1 MNPSMPRVHHMTC
14 ACIQRLRIH
23 GMHLCCHV
31 LLVETPRSGLV
42 LVDTGLGT
50 QDYADLTSRLT
61 RSFVYGYARPKR
73 DPALAAVNQIR
84 ALGFGPDDVRHIVM
98 THMDLDHVG
107 GLSDFPKA
115 KVHLHAAEL
124 KQCTERRTFRDKHR
138 YLPAMWAHGLDTETY
153 AGNGEAWFGFEAV
166 RELRGL
172 PPEILM
178 IPLFGHTLGHCG
190 VAIQSRDGWLLH
202 AGDAYFDP
210 REVKGEERRCAWQVG
225 LFQALVQTDRSL
237 RLHNQDRLRRLT
249 ADHPEIEVFCAH
261 NPWEFEECQGRGVT
275 RRTAAST
282 GAAAALMMPDNSIQ
296 RTRWATLG

>member
-1 MNPSMPRVHHMTC
+1 MSPSMPRVHHMTC

-23 GMHLCCHV
+23 GKHLCCHV

-84 ALGFGPDDVRHIVM
+84 ALGFSPDDVRHIVM

-296 RTRWATLG
+296 QTRWATLG

>member
-1 MNPSMPRVHHMTC
+1 MSPSMPRVHHMTC

-23 GMHLCCHV
+23 GKHLCCHV

-84 ALGFGPDDVRHIVM
+84 ALGFSPDDVRHIVM

-261 NPWEFEECQGRGVT
+261 NPWEFEECQGRSVT

>member
-23 GMHLCCHV
+23 GKHLCCHV

-84 ALGFGPDDVRHIVM
+84 ALGFSPDDVRHIVM

-261 NPWEFEECQGRGVT
+261 NPWKFEECQGRGVT